1 MLCQKHESLS
11 SDQCSIGL
19 TVISLKCKSSNTG
32 IAWNKLTMFH
42 GWEGCCSKIVN
53 YSIGNNLGG
62 LFHLTIYKEN
72 TSIRRKSVFDLD
84 IFSST
89 DKYEYYVTLY
99 LFYFFTWPIIDSCN
113 TCRRRWLWN
122 SYKMLALPLWN
133 RFFL

>member
-11 SDQCSIGL
+11 SDYVSIEL
-19 TVISLKCKSSNTG
+19 TVISLKCKSSNAE
-32 IAWNKLTMFH
+32 IAWNKLKMFH

-72 TSIRRKSVFDLD
+72 TSIRRKSVF
-84 IFSST
+84 FPAPTST
-89 DKYEYYVTLY
+89 NTTLHDTY
-99 LFYFFTWPIIDSCN
+99 FYFFTWPIIDSWN